1 MSPAGWLPLDL
12 NGESPVQRT
21 ASPQSSLKASR
32 STRRAVRF
40 RRGALLLDPLQ
51 PDQLVTV
58 ENATQSAGSACVGSR
73 RRVRVGRRYG
83 PLPLHPSDV
92 PPAVG
97 IPMTSSHSTN
107 RQPGRD
113 HRRRPNAPASL
124 DREGVLAAASETGL
138 CPARTTQDGRLRI
151 WMIGAS
157 EPTSSDCTPDRLGR
171 SAPHIYSG
179 RQQCPTV

>member
-58 ENATQSAGSACVGSR
+58 ENATQSAGSAWG
-73 RRVRVGRRYG
+73 RV
-83 PLPLHPSDV
+83 P
-92 PPAVG
+92 
-97 IPMTSSHSTN
+97 
-107 RQPGRD
+107 
-113 HRRRPNAPASL
+113 
-124 DREGVLAAASETGL
+124 
-138 CPARTTQDGRLRI
+138 C
-151 WMIGAS
+151 
-157 EPTSSDCTPDRLGR
+157 CDRLER
-171 SAPHIYSG
+171 HSG
-179 RQQCPTV
+179 RGRA

>member
-1 MSPAGWLPLDL
+1 MTANCEINSPMDSDTNARQPHDPHTNHQL
-12 NGESPVQRT
+12 T
-21 ASPQSSLKASR
+21 TSSFA
-32 STRRAVRF
+32 RA
-40 RRGALLLDPLQ
+40 
-51 PDQLVTV
+51 PD
-58 ENATQSAGSACVGSR
+58 NAGSACVGSR

-138 CPARTTQDGRLRI
+138 CPERTTQDGRLAI